1 MAKRLVSVPK
11 QGPSLLELV
20 SRGRKGPGGRIHLS
34 PGQMEEVARTVR
46 RTPEVMVK
54 VSGGARDTGGAK
66 AHFDYIDRHGNLD
79 IHTDD
84 GRELV
89 GKDAAAEMI
98 DDWNLDTSKGQYR
111 PPPAEGEK
119 DRRPKVVH
127 NIVLSMPGKT
137 PPEAVLAAAKKFARD
152 NFALQYRYAMVLHTD
167 QKHPHVHLVVKAE
180 HEFEPGKR
188 LYIRKATL
196 QQWREDFAAALR
208 EQGVA
213 ANATPR
219 QLRGQTYTTK
229 KDPIHH
235 RLRDLAEYEHLPE
248 EERAKRKPPKDSTFM
263 RKKVE
268 DVARELQAGALTPDP
283 GKEKLVS
290 TREAMRQGWLE
301 TAAVLRQQ
309 GEEGLAGEVEAFAK
323 GMPVART
330 EKELIAAGLLA
341 QVAARRQRGSDHSI
355 DGRAP
360 LPVPT
365 STSPKKRGG

>member
-11 QGPSLLELV
+11 QGPSLLDLV
-20 SRGRKGPGGRIHLS
+20 SRGRKGPGERIRLT
-34 PGQMEEVARTVR
+34 PGQMEEVQRTVR
-46 RTPEVMVK
+46 KTPEVMVK

-66 AHFDYIDRHGNLD
+66 AHFDYIDRHGQEP

-84 GRELV
+84 GREIV

-98 DDWNLDTSKGQYR
+98 DDWNLEASKGQYR
-111 PPPAEGEK
+111 PAPAEGEK

-127 NIVLSMPGKT
+127 NIVLSMPGRT
-137 PPEAVLAAAKKFARD
+137 PPEAVLEAAKKFARD

-219 QLRGQTYTTK
+219 QVRGETYTTK

-235 RLRDLAEYEHLPE
+235 RLRDLAAYDHLPE
-248 EERAKRKPPKDSTFM
+248 DEKAKRKAPVDSTFM

-268 DVARELQAGALTPDP
+268 AVARELQAGGLKDEP
-283 GKEKLVS
+283 GKEKLHK
-290 TREAMRQGWLE
+290 TREAIREGWLD
-301 TAAVLRQQ
+301 TAAALREQ
-309 GEEGLAGEVEAFAK
+309 GETGLAAEVEAFAK
-323 GMPVART
+323 AMPAAKT
-330 EKELIAAGLLA
+330 EKEMIAAGLLA
-341 QVAARRQRGSDHSI
+341 QVAARRQKGL
-355 DGRAP
+355 DGP
-360 LPVPT
+360 FTDPQP
-365 STSPKKRGG
+365 TSPKKRGG